1 MSDEGQRIEF
11 GKEGPYLLQLLD
23 VEPQALLLEEHDV
36 CLLQFGQL
44 YMPVSLDA
52 CKRMADSLTNM
63 SQAGMGPERAGMIPV
78 EFDLEETTE
87 LPLISS
93 AAGESFQ
100 FNETIYMDVQ
110 FGDAAARLCF
120 SLQTAATVR
129 QIMAQAPTE

>member
-11 GKEGPYLLQLLD
+11 GKKGPYLFQLLD
-23 VEPQALLLEEHDV
+23 VEPQAMLLEEHDV

-44 YMPVSLDA
+44 YLPVSLEA
-52 CKRMADSLTNM
+52 CKGMADSLSNM
-63 SQAGMGPERAGMIPV
+63 SQADMGPERTGMIPV

-87 LPLISS
+87 LPLISGT
-93 AAGESFQ
+93 AGDSFQ

-120 SLQTAATVR
+120 SIQTAAAVG
-129 QIMAQAPTE
+129 QIMAQAPTV